1 MAIKNYSGG
10 LGKGGSQSSTSGA
23 YANPQQQTN
32 SQFENYIK
40 KQPSI
45 AAEMDQGLANI
56 VAKNA
61 LERAEQERLFATQN
75 AEQKTMF
82 DKIAGIKETGYGTFD
97 QNMNDFFGNQSENY
111 FKIKKGIKDGSIS
124 QMEGNRHLAYLNQQ
138 VSTFKESVVPIMAQ
152 AKRLQEA
159 LKIPPGQPGSIS
171 SRVPTAQQEVLLALT
186 QGGDVKLVDDNGQLC
201 LFKPGSNGS
210 DDAMINVNEL
220 LQLESNGIEY
230 FKTVPDVSES
240 LKGVYDNTVKP
251 GGKDNADL
259 VMFNTKIVGDQ
270 EVTTK
275 SMTTDQRQKAAT
287 SMVKS
292 NQFKGILDDED
303 RMESIWADVMGKDT
317 DWMTFPPNATASEI
331 QASTKQQRDEAAL
344 FLANKAIEDNAPA
357 DGIEMIVG
365 RKKYK
370 APGSGRASKTDLT
383 DAAREQRYNSYV
395 NKSGELVGDSDAIA
409 TALTE
414 INPLDHTYSVVDDS
428 YITSLMSDDDYEDYN
443 DASDSEKKTM
453 INKAYSTAGY
463 NKGDVVDKDGEK
475 ISGLNTAEGIK
486 RALQAEGKIT
496 KEQGTIYDNK
506 TREATISAY
515 KAVNPK
521 PTGDQKTF
529 EHNGRTYKNPVYIG
543 PGSKKPASNN
553 IPKEQGGGSVSE
565 IEVKEAKDVEKLNEG
580 DVVVYN
586 GVRYKIVT
594 KDGKNKLS
602 KIK

>member
-1 MAIKNYSGG
+1 MAKIQKYSGG
-10 LGKGGSQSSTSGA
+10 LGQGGSQSSTSGA

-32 SQFENYIK
+32 SQFQNYIN

-45 AAEMDQGLANI
+45 AQDMDRGLAAI

-61 LERAEQERLFATQN
+61 LERAEQERLFAAQN
-75 AEQKTMF
+75 KEQRTMF
-82 DKIAGIKETGYGTFD
+82 DKVAGIKETGYGTFD
-97 QNMNDFFGNQSENY
+97 QNMNDFFDNQTENY
-111 FKIKKGIKDGSIS
+111 FKIKKGIKDRTIS
-124 QMEGNRHLAYLNQQ
+124 QMEGNRHLSYLNQQ

-159 LKIPPGQPGSIS
+159 LKIPPGEPGAIS
-171 SRVPTAQQEVLLALT
+171 SRVPTAQQEVLLSLV
-186 QGGDVKLVDDNGQLC
+186 QGGNVKLVDDNGQLC
-201 LFKPGSNGS
+201 LFKPGSNGG

-220 LQLESNGIEY
+220 LQLESNGVEY
-230 FKTVPDVSES
+230 FTTVPDVSES

-259 VMFNTKIVGDQ
+259 VMFNTKRVGDQ

-275 SMTTDQRQKAAT
+275 SMTSEQRQKAAT

-292 NQFKGILDDED
+292 NQFRGILDDED
-303 RMESIWADVMGKDT
+303 RMKTIWADVMKNDT
-317 DWMTFPPNATASEI
+317 DWMNFPPNSTAEQI
-331 QASTKQQRDEAAL
+331 EVLTKKQRDEAAL
-344 FLANKAIEDNAPA
+344 FLANKAIDDNAPA

-370 APGSGRASKTDLT
+370 APGSGKASKTDLT

-395 NKSGELVGDSDAIA
+395 NKSGELVGDSEAIA

-414 INPLDHTYSVVDDS
+414 INPLDHTYSVVDDT

-486 RALQAEGKIT
+486 RALQAEGNIT
-496 KEQGTIYDNK
+496 QEQGTIYDNK
-506 TREATISAY
+506 TREATIAAY

-553 IPKEQGGGSVSE
+553 SGSAASTTTQKEFDAAWAKLPPGG
-565 IEVKEAKDVEKLNEG
+565 KLKG
-580 DVVVYN
+580 PN
-586 GVRYKIVT
+586 GVTY
-594 KDGKNKLS
+594 
-602 KIK
+602 IKPKK

>member
-1 MAIKNYSGG
+1 MAKIQKYSGG
-10 LGKGGSQSSTSGA
+10 LGQGGSQSSTSGA

-32 SQFENYIK
+32 SQFQNYIN

-45 AAEMDQGLANI
+45 AQDMDRGLAAI

-61 LERAEQERLFATQN
+61 LERAEQERLFAAQN
-75 AEQKTMF
+75 KEQRTMF
-82 DKIAGIKETGYGTFD
+82 DKVAGIKETGYGTFD
-97 QNMNDFFGNQSENY
+97 QNMNDFFDNQTENY
-111 FKIKKGIKDGSIS
+111 FKIKKGIKDRTIS
-124 QMEGNRHLAYLNQQ
+124 QMEGNRHLSYLNQQ

-159 LKIPPGQPGSIS
+159 LKIPPGEPGAIS
-171 SRVPTAQQEVLLALT
+171 SRVPTAQQEVLLSLV
-186 QGGDVKLVDDNGQLC
+186 QGGNVKLVDDNGQLC
-201 LFKPGSNGS
+201 LFKPGSNGG

-220 LQLESNGIEY
+220 LQLESNGVEY
-230 FKTVPDVSES
+230 FTTVPDVSES

-259 VMFNTKIVGDQ
+259 VMFNTKRVGDQ

-275 SMTTDQRQKAAT
+275 SMTSEQRQKAAT

-292 NQFKGILDDED
+292 NQFRGILDDED
-303 RMESIWADVMGKDT
+303 RMKTIWADVMKNDT
-317 DWMTFPPNATASEI
+317 DWMNFPPNSTAEQI
-331 QASTKQQRDEAAL
+331 EVLTKKQRDEAAL
-344 FLANKAIEDNAPA
+344 FLANKAIDDNAPA

-370 APGSGRASKTDLT
+370 APGSGKASKTDLT

-395 NKSGELVGDSDAIA
+395 NKSGELVGDSEAIA

-414 INPLDHTYSVVDDS
+414 INPLDHTYSVVDDT

-486 RALQAEGKIT
+486 RALQAEGEIT
-496 KEQGTIYDNK
+496 QEQGTIYDNK
-506 TREATISAY
+506 TREATIAAY

-553 IPKEQGGGSVSE
+553 SGSAASTTTQKEFDAAWAKLPPGG
-565 IEVKEAKDVEKLNEG
+565 KLKG
-580 DVVVYN
+580 PN
-586 GVRYKIVT
+586 GVTY
-594 KDGKNKLS
+594 
-602 KIK
+602 IKPKK

>member
-1 MAIKNYSGG
+1 MAKIQKYSGG
-10 LGKGGSQSSTSGA
+10 LGQGGSQSSTSGA

-32 SQFENYIK
+32 SQFQNYIN

-45 AAEMDQGLANI
+45 AQEMDRGLAAI

-61 LERAEQERLFATQN
+61 LERAEQERLFAAQN
-75 AEQKTMF
+75 KEQRTMF
-82 DKIAGIKETGYGTFD
+82 DKVAGIKETGYGTFD
-97 QNMNDFFGNQSENY
+97 QNMNDFFDNQTENY
-111 FKIKKGIKDGSIS
+111 FKIKKGIKDRTIS
-124 QMEGNRHLAYLNQQ
+124 QMEGNRHLSYLNQQ

-159 LKIPPGQPGSIS
+159 LKIPPGEPGAIS
-171 SRVPTAQQEVLLALT
+171 SRVPTAQQEVLLSLV

-201 LFKPGSNGS
+201 LFKPGSNGG

-220 LQLESNGIEY
+220 LQLESNGVEY
-230 FKTVPDVSES
+230 FTTVPDVSES

-259 VMFNTKIVGDQ
+259 VMFNTKRVGDQ

-275 SMTTDQRQKAAT
+275 SMTSEQRQKAAT

-292 NQFKGILDDED
+292 NQFRGILDDED
-303 RMESIWADVMGKDT
+303 RMKTIWADVMKNDT
-317 DWMTFPPNATASEI
+317 DWMNFPPNSTAEQI
-331 QASTKQQRDEAAL
+331 EVLTKKQRDEAAL
-344 FLANKAIEDNAPA
+344 FLANKAIDDNAPA

-370 APGSGRASKTDLT
+370 APGSGKASKTDLT

-414 INPLDHTYSVVDDS
+414 INPLDHTYSVVDDT

-463 NKGDVVDKDGEK
+463 NKGDVIDKDGEK

-486 RALQAEGKIT
+486 RALQAEGNIT
-496 KEQGTIYDNK
+496 QEQGTIYDNK
-506 TREATISAY
+506 TRQATIAAY

-553 IPKEQGGGSVSE
+553 SGSAASTTTQKEFDAAWAKLPPGG
-565 IEVKEAKDVEKLNEG
+565 KLKG
-580 DVVVYN
+580 PN
-586 GVRYKIVT
+586 GVTY
-594 KDGKNKLS
+594 
-602 KIK
+602 IKPKK

>member
-1 MAIKNYSGG
+1 MAKIQKSSGG
-10 LGKGGSQSSTSGA
+10 LGQGGSQSSTSGA

-32 SQFENYIK
+32 SQFQNYIN

-45 AAEMDQGLANI
+45 AQDMDRGLAAI

-61 LERAEQERLFATQN
+61 LERAEQERLFAAQN
-75 AEQKTMF
+75 KEQRTMF
-82 DKIAGIKETGYGTFD
+82 DKVAGIKETGYGTFD
-97 QNMNDFFGNQSENY
+97 QNMNDFFDNQTENY
-111 FKIKKGIKDGSIS
+111 FKIKKGIKDRTIS
-124 QMEGNRHLAYLNQQ
+124 QMEGNRHLSYLNQQ

-159 LKIPPGQPGSIS
+159 LKIPPGEPGAIS
-171 SRVPTAQQEVLLALT
+171 SRVPTAQQEVLLSLV
-186 QGGDVKLVDDNGQLC
+186 QGGNVKLVDDNGQLC
-201 LFKPGSNGS
+201 LFKPGSNGG

-220 LQLESNGIEY
+220 LQLESNGVEY
-230 FKTVPDVSES
+230 FTTVPDVSES

-259 VMFNTKIVGDQ
+259 VMFNTKRVGDQ

-275 SMTTDQRQKAAT
+275 SMTSEQRQKAAT

-292 NQFKGILDDED
+292 NQFRGILDDED
-303 RMESIWADVMGKDT
+303 RMKTIWADVMKNDT
-317 DWMTFPPNATASEI
+317 DWMNFPPNSTAEQI
-331 QASTKQQRDEAAL
+331 EVLTKKQRDEAAL
-344 FLANKAIEDNAPA
+344 FLANKAIDDNAPA

-370 APGSGRASKTDLT
+370 APGSGKASKTDLT

-395 NKSGELVGDSDAIA
+395 NKSGELVGDSEAIA

-414 INPLDHTYSVVDDS
+414 INPLDHTYSVVDDT

-486 RALQAEGKIT
+486 RALQAEGNIT
-496 KEQGTIYDNK
+496 QEQGTIYDNK
-506 TREATISAY
+506 TREATIAAY

-553 IPKEQGGGSVSE
+553 SGSAASTTTQKEFDAAWAKLPPGG
-565 IEVKEAKDVEKLNEG
+565 KLKG
-580 DVVVYN
+580 PN
-586 GVRYKIVT
+586 GVTY
-594 KDGKNKLS
+594 
-602 KIK
+602 IKPKK

>member
-1 MAIKNYSGG
+1 MAKIQKSSGG
-10 LGKGGSQSSTSGA
+10 LGQGGSQSSTSGA

-32 SQFENYIK
+32 SQFQNYIN

-45 AAEMDQGLANI
+45 AQDMDRGLAAI

-61 LERAEQERLFATQN
+61 LERAEQERLFAAQN
-75 AEQKTMF
+75 KEQRTMF
-82 DKIAGIKETGYGTFD
+82 DKVAGIKETGYGTFD
-97 QNMNDFFGNQSENY
+97 QNMNDFFDNQTENY
-111 FKIKKGIKDGSIS
+111 FKIKKGIKDRTIS
-124 QMEGNRHLAYLNQQ
+124 QMEGNRHLSYLNQQ

-159 LKIPPGQPGSIS
+159 LKIPPGEPGAIS
-171 SRVPTAQQEVLLALT
+171 SRVPTAQQEVLLSLV
-186 QGGDVKLVDDNGQLC
+186 QGGNVKLVDDNGQLC
-201 LFKPGSNGS
+201 LFKPGSNGG

-220 LQLESNGIEY
+220 LQLESNGVEY
-230 FKTVPDVSES
+230 FTTVPDVSES

-259 VMFNTKIVGDQ
+259 VMFNTKRVGDQ

-275 SMTTDQRQKAAT
+275 SMTSEQRQKAAT

-292 NQFKGILDDED
+292 NQFRGILDDED
-303 RMESIWADVMGKDT
+303 RMKTIWADVMKNDT
-317 DWMTFPPNATASEI
+317 DWMNFPPNSTAEQI
-331 QASTKQQRDEAAL
+331 EVLTKKQRDEAAL
-344 FLANKAIEDNAPA
+344 FLANKAIDDNAPA

-370 APGSGRASKTDLT
+370 APGSGKASKTDLT

-414 INPLDHTYSVVDDS
+414 INPLDHTYSVVDDT

-486 RALQAEGKIT
+486 RALQAEGEIT
-496 KEQGTIYDNK
+496 QEQGTIYDNK
-506 TREATISAY
+506 TREATIAAY

-553 IPKEQGGGSVSE
+553 SGSAASTTTQKEFDAAWAKLPPGG
-565 IEVKEAKDVEKLNEG
+565 KLKG
-580 DVVVYN
+580 PN
-586 GVRYKIVT
+586 GVTY
-594 KDGKNKLS
+594 
-602 KIK
+602 IKPKK

>member
-1 MAIKNYSGG
+1 MAIKNYDGG

-45 AAEMDQGLANI
+45 AADMDQGLANI

-152 AKRLQEA
+152 AKRLQES

-370 APGSGRASKTDLT
+370 APSGSGSNSAKSLRF
-383 DAAREQRYNSYV
+383 ERYN
-395 NKSGELVGDSDAIA
+395 NQAADLVGNPKKIASALNDIKGIDSY
-409 TALTE
+409 T
-414 INPLDHTYSVVDDS
+414 VVDDRYILSQLEDEEVES
-428 YITSLMSDDDYEDYN
+428 YDALNTEREKRAFIKKAREDQDLPEN
-443 DASDSEKKTM
+443 S
-453 INKAYSTAGY
+453 IVNKD
-463 NKGDVVDKDGEK
+463 GDVLTNINSVDGV
-475 ISGLNTAEGIK
+475 
-486 RALQAEGKIT
+486 RAALSREGKINIDT
-496 KEQGTIYDNK
+496 QEIEGDTVDSAAIEAYRSLPKEKRPPETQ
-506 TREATISAY
+506 R
-515 KAVNPK
+515 
-521 PTGDQKTF
+521 TF
-529 EHNGRTYKNPVYIG
+529 EHNGKVYVNPVF
-543 PGSKKPASNN
+543 KNN
-553 IPKEQGGGSVSE
+553 YKGN
-565 IEVKEAKDVEKLNEG
+565 VKSYKDSSPETK
-580 DVVVYN
+580 
-586 GVRYKIVT
+586 T
-594 KDGKNKLS
+594 KDLS
-602 KIK
+602 SKEFTERTDDLMNNLSN

>member
-1 MAIKNYSGG
+1 MAKIQKYSGG
-10 LGKGGSQSSTSGA
+10 LGQGGSQSSTSGA

-32 SQFENYIK
+32 SQFQNYIN

-45 AAEMDQGLANI
+45 AQEMDRGLAAI

-61 LERAEQERLFATQN
+61 LERAEQERLFAAQN
-75 AEQKTMF
+75 KEQRTMF
-82 DKIAGIKETGYGTFD
+82 DKVAGIKETGYGTFD
-97 QNMNDFFGNQSENY
+97 QNMNDFFDNQTENY
-111 FKIKKGIKDGSIS
+111 FKIKKGIKDRTIS
-124 QMEGNRHLAYLNQQ
+124 QMEGNRHLSYLNQQ

-159 LKIPPGQPGSIS
+159 LKIPPGEPGAIS
-171 SRVPTAQQEVLLALT
+171 SRVPTAQQEVLLSLV

-201 LFKPGSNGS
+201 LFKPGSNGG

-220 LQLESNGIEY
+220 LQLESNGVEY
-230 FKTVPDVSES
+230 FTTVPDVSES

-259 VMFNTKIVGDQ
+259 VMFNTKRVGDQ

-275 SMTTDQRQKAAT
+275 SMTSEQRQKAAT

-292 NQFKGILDDED
+292 NQFRGILDDED
-303 RMESIWADVMGKDT
+303 RMKTIWADVMKNDT
-317 DWMTFPPNATASEI
+317 DWMNFPPNSTAEQI
-331 QASTKQQRDEAAL
+331 EVLTKKQRDEAAL
-344 FLANKAIEDNAPA
+344 FLANKAIDDNAPA

-370 APGSGRASKTDLT
+370 APGSGKASKTDLT

-414 INPLDHTYSVVDDS
+414 INPLDHTYSVVDDT

-486 RALQAEGKIT
+486 RALQAEGNIT
-496 KEQGTIYDNK
+496 QEQGTIYDNK
-506 TREATISAY
+506 TRQATIAAY

-553 IPKEQGGGSVSE
+553 SGSAASTTTQKEFDAAWAKLPPGG
-565 IEVKEAKDVEKLNEG
+565 KLKG
-580 DVVVYN
+580 PN
-586 GVRYKIVT
+586 GVTY
-594 KDGKNKLS
+594 
-602 KIK
+602 IKPKK